1 MLKKIFEG
9 TYLENLVKKRKRK
22 KSRKIEYDLCYEL
35 PNKKN
40 NVEEMHDEE
49 IRKYTEINYIRNK
62 DKFINNKETRNLLE
76 ENIKKDILAFE
87 ILKDEIKQKISTN
100 NYGITFIS
108 ILIAM
113 LSVVVN
119 NLPCI
124 DKKDIVFLNIGKIII
139 RISKE
144 NVNIVSIIE
153 KKLSLPISIIILL
166 LIYIWMAK
174 WYEERLNSINYS
186 INILESIKEDIY
198 FQREKESK
206 EDDFRYR
213 VDSLNSLNSFKE
225 NKSDGI
231 LENKKMQR
239 DKRLASNFTKEE
251 YENSLV
257 NKASKISFLIL
268 FLFRMKKKMNDKK

>member
-1 MLKKIFEG
+1 
-9 TYLENLVKKRKRK
+9 
-22 KSRKIEYDLCYEL
+22 
-35 PNKKN
+35 
-40 NVEEMHDEE
+40 
-49 IRKYTEINYIRNK
+49 
-62 DKFINNKETRNLLE
+62 
-76 ENIKKDILAFE
+76 
-87 ILKDEIKQKISTN
+87 
-100 NYGITFIS
+100 
-108 ILIAM
+108 M

-119 NLPCI
+119 NLPSI

>member
-119 NLPCI
+119 NLPSI

>member
-119 NLPCI
+119 NLPSI

-239 DKRLASNFTKEE
+239 AKRLASNFTKEE